1 MKDKGMIV
9 SMRDTQKTKQAMD
22 NIVKQYRKAPL
33 KKNTAF
39 AARRKKS
46 MMGLA
51 SVSYTHLTLPTTPYV

>member
-39 AARRKKS
+39 RCTQKKIYDGFS
-46 MMGLA
+46 FD
-51 SVSYTHLTLPTTPYV
+51 TTK

>member
-51 SVSYTHLTLPTTPYV
+51 LTPQSNMYDFLSK